1 MVQIPSIKRESS
13 LEDSISWE
21 DIQGLSWMLDDEF
34 SVESM
39 KKTTYA
45 CA

>member
-1 MVQIPSIKRESS
+1 MVQTPSIKRDSI

-21 DIQGLSWMLDDEF
+21 DIQGLSWLLSDEF